1 MEIKLNLNFR
11 FILLILFLTV
21 NLIITEE
28 GKKIDDSVFENIVN
42 SIKIKNYDSELN
54 YLTNT
59 TDLTYLVYYYKKSSD
74 NSKFGAYYLKQID
87 RKLDYLASILL
98 VDCDLVIPANVS
110 HCISSSNVDN
120 FPKIK
125 LLVPP
130 LYKFDPKTKKMNS
143 HVEVDYNEDM
153 VTPEN
158 IFNFISK
165 HIPSYSTNLTK
176 ETISNF
182 LAQPLFNKVV
192 LFTEKQ
198 NTPSIYKG
206 LSSLFY
212 DRILFGEIHSNQTE
226 FVQQFNITKF
236 PSIIILKNPF
246 LLKDN
251 YEIIPY
257 TGNIQSEEISEFIE
271 KHALREKNYVKRLS
285 DMKFEKHIFSKVSKD
300 TLELFYDSEE
310 TKNKTKIVY
319 FTNEEI
325 DLNKIPEDIK
335 RFASLTSGYFQFGM
349 FNCKNNLKICKSELY
364 VDVDK
369 LPMLI
374 AFNPN
379 SDYREM
385 MKNNRLLPITFNKL
399 LVYYVQRIKKNVK
412 KIFSEDE
419 FYYTISQDRK
429 NQKYPVIY
437 IHRVK

>member
-11 FILLILFLTV
+11 FIFLILFLTI
-21 NLIITEE
+21 NLIHTEE
-28 GKKIDDSVFENIVN
+28 GIKIDDSVFENIVN
-42 SIKIKNYDSELN
+42 SIKIRNYETELN
-54 YLTNT
+54 SLTNT

-98 VDCDLVIPANVS
+98 VDCDLVVPRNIS
-110 HCISSSNVDN
+110 HCNSPSKVDT

-130 LYKFDPKTKKMNS
+130 MYKFDPKTKKMNS
-143 HVEVDYNEDM
+143 HVEVDYNEEM

-165 HIPSYSTNLTK
+165 HVPSYSTKLTK

-182 LAQPLFNKVV
+182 LGQPLFNKVI
-192 LFTEKQ
+192 LFTEKET
-198 NTPSIYKG
+198 TPTIYKG

-226 FVQQFNITKF
+226 FIQQFNVTKF

-257 TGNIQSEEISEFIE
+257 TGPIKSEEISDFIE
-271 KHALREKNYVKRLS
+271 QHALREKNYIKRLS
-285 DMKFEKHIFSKVSKD
+285 DMKFEKQFFSKISNEN
-300 TLELFYDSEE
+300 LENFFDSEE
-310 TKNKTKIVY
+310 NRNKTKIVY
-319 FTNEEI
+319 FTNEES

-335 RFASLTSGYFQFGM
+335 RFAGMTSGFFQFGM
-349 FNCKNNLKICKSELY
+349 FSCKNNKKICKSELY

-369 LPMLI
+369 LPSLI

-379 SDYREM
+379 SEYKEM

-399 LVYYVQRIKKNVK
+399 LIYYVQRIKKNVK

-419 FYYTISQDRK
+419 FYYTISQDRQ
-429 NQKYPVIY
+429 NQKYPFIY
-437 IHRVK
+437 IHKVR